1 MIKDG
6 LHTEWW
12 ENGQKKL
19 EVSYKDGKPDGLG
32 IVWYKNGQKKSEVT
46 SKDGELISKKEWNK
60 DGSVME

>member
-1 MIKDG
+1 MIEDG

-32 IVWYKNGQKKSEVT
+32 IVWYKNGRMKSKGTYNE
-46 SKDGELISKKEWNK
+46 GELVSQGFWDENGNKK
-60 DGSVME
+60 D